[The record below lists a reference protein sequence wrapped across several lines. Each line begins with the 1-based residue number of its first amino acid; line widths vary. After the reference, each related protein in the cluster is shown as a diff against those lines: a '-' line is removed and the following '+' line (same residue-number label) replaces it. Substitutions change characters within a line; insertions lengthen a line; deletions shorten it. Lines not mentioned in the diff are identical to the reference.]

1 MSDKMLSISE
11 LEDLVEKAESMART
25 PMMHPLWKRGY
36 QRLADAADY
45 LSLLNLRATVNEISN
60 SEGKADG

>member
-1 MSDKMLSISE
+1 MSDKMLSIDE
-11 LEDLVEKAESMART
+11 LEDIREKAELMART

-45 LSLLNLRATVNEISN
+45 LSLLNLRSTIID
-60 SEGKADG
+60 ADKEES